1 MKANELREKTVQDLG
16 ELKNKLSRDL
26 MNNRFRNMTGQ
37 LENKSMISKLRRD
50 IARINTII
58 REKMK

>member
-1 MKANELREKTVQDLG
+1 MRANELREKTVQDLG

-37 LENKSMISKLRRD
+37 LDNKSMILKLRRD
-50 IARINTII
+50 IARVNTII

>member
-1 MKANELREKTVQDLG
+1 MKASELREKTVQDLG

>member
-1 MKANELREKTVQDLG
+1 MKASELREKTVHDLS

-37 LENKSMISKLRRD
+37 LDDKSIIMKLRRD
-50 IARINTII
+50 IARVNTII
-58 REKMK
+58 REKVK

>member
-1 MKANELREKTVQDLG
+1 MKVSELREKSVHDLG
-16 ELKNKLSRDL
+16 ELKEKLSRDL

-37 LENKSMISKLRRD
+37 LENKSMIMKLRRD
-50 IARINTII
+50 IARVKTII

>member
-1 MKANELREKTVQDLG
+1 MKASELREKTVHDLS

-37 LENKSMISKLRRD
+37 LDDKSIIMKLRRD
-50 IARINTII
+50 IARVKTII

>member
-1 MKANELREKTVQDLG
+1 MKASELREKTVQDLG

-37 LENKSMISKLRRD
+37 LENESMISKLRRD

>member
-1 MKANELREKTVQDLG
+1 MKSSELREKTVQDLG

-37 LENKSMISKLRRD
+37 LEKKSVIMKLRRD
-50 IARINTII
+50 IARVNTII
-58 REKMK
+58 REKVK